1 MSANE
6 IANVVHAMA
15 VLDLS
20 DVSAAAM
27 LVKGVGI
34 ASVARTSAGVF
45 TVTMVEQVDILGAVV
60 HITHGAATAR
70 IVVAQLQSLA
80 SAGTDNIQING
91 FTDAGV
97 AGDTG
102 IAYLTVLR
110 FPIVA

>member
-6 IANVVHAMA
+6 IPNKIHAMA

-45 TVTMVEQVDILGAVV
+45 TVTLLEQVELLGAVV
-60 HITHGAATAR
+60 HITHAAATSR
-70 IVVAQLQSLA
+70 IVVAQLQALSG
-80 SAGTDNIQING
+80 GTDNIQING

-97 AGDTG
+97 AADTG
-102 IAYLTVLR
+102 AAYLTVLR
-110 FPIVA
+110 FPTV